1 VFFYSSSYFLY
12 MIPAFIL
19 VMLAQLWVKS
29 TYKKWGQVKNY
40 YGMTGADA
48 AERLLRSGNLLEV
61 SVEQTPGQLSDH
73 YDPRK
78 KVLKL
83 SQPVAQGQSIA
94 SLAIAA
100 HEIGHAQQDKQ
111 GYFPLRLRAALVPAA
126 NIGSTLGWIFI
137 FVGLILQSTLGNNLA
152 LIGVAA
158 FALGSVFALATIPV
172 ELNASSRAKALL
184 TQSGLLTS
192 DKERSGVNAVL
203 NAAAF
208 TYIAAL
214 AASLLQ
220 LLYYVSLIGGFGRRR
235 R

>member
-1 VFFYSSSYFLY
+1 MFFSSSYFIF
-12 MIPAFIL
+12 MIPGFLL
-19 VMLAQLWVKS
+19 VMLAQYWVKS
-29 TYKKWGQVKNY
+29 TYKKWSQVKNY
-40 YGMTGADA
+40 YGMSGSDA
-48 AERLLRSGNLLEV
+48 AVRLIKTGNLHDV
-61 SVEQTPGQLSDH
+61 AVEETSGRLNDH

-78 KVLKL
+78 KILRL

-100 HEIGHAQQDKQ
+100 HEIGHAQQDNQ
-111 GYFPLRLRAALVPAA
+111 GYFPLRMRAALVPVA
-126 NIGSTLGWIFI
+126 NVGSTLGWIFI
-137 FVGLILQSTLGNNLA
+137 LIGLLLQSAFGNQLA
-152 LIGVAA
+152 WIGVGA
-158 FALGSVFALATIPV
+158 FALGTIFALATIPV
-172 ELNASSRAKALL
+172 ELNASNRAKALL
-184 TQSGLLTS
+184 SQSGLVTS

>member
-1 VFFYSSSYFLY
+1 MFFSSSYFIF
-12 MIPAFIL
+12 MIPGFLL
-19 VMLAQLWVKS
+19 VMLAQYWVKS
-29 TYKKWGQVKNY
+29 TYKKWSQVKNY
-40 YGMTGADA
+40 YGMSGSDA
-48 AERLLRSGNLLEV
+48 AVRLIKTGNLHDV
-61 SVEQTPGQLSDH
+61 AVEETSGRLNDH

-78 KVLKL
+78 KILRL

-100 HEIGHAQQDKQ
+100 HEIGHAQQDNQ
-111 GYFPLRLRAALVPAA
+111 GYFPLRMRAALVPVA
-126 NIGSTLGWIFI
+126 NVGSTLGWIFI
-137 FVGLILQSTLGNNLA
+137 LIGLLLQSAFGNQLA
-152 LIGVAA
+152 WIGVGA
-158 FALGSVFALATIPV
+158 FALGTIFALATIPV
-172 ELNASSRAKALL
+172 ELNASNRAKALL
-184 TQSGLLTS
+184 TQSGLVTS
-192 DKERSGVNAVL
+192 DKEKSGVNAVL

>member
-1 VFFYSSSYFLY
+1 
-12 MIPAFIL
+12 
-19 VMLAQLWVKS
+19 
-29 TYKKWGQVKNY
+29 
-40 YGMTGADA
+40 
-48 AERLLRSGNLLEV
+48 
-61 SVEQTPGQLSDH
+61 
-73 YDPRK
+73 
-78 KVLKL
+78 
-83 SQPVAQGQSIA
+83 
-94 SLAIAA
+94 
-100 HEIGHAQQDKQ
+100 
-111 GYFPLRLRAALVPAA
+111 AA

-172 ELNASSRAKALL
+172 ELNASSRAKTLL